1 MASAAEGKAS
11 RKLRSTSGAGVS
23 RRLTTAMA
31 ARVPNEPIMS
41 LAMSRPAT
49 FFTTM
54 PPDCT
59 SLPST
64 VAKRIPITMSRAVP

>member
-1 MASAAEGKAS
+1 MASATERKAS

-23 RRLTTAMA
+23 RRLTTAMPA
-31 ARVPNEPIMS
+31 SVPNEPIIS
-41 LAMSRPAT
+41 LAMSKPAT

-59 SLPST
+59 TLRAS
-64 VAKRIPITMSRAVP
+64 VMKRMPMTMSRAVP